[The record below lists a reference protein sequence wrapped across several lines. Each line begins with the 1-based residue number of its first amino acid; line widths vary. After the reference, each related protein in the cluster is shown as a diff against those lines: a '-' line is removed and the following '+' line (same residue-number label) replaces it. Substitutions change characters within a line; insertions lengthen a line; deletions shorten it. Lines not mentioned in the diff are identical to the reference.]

1 MSAPQTAAAPAAG
14 KKSRKRRRRLKNVI
28 GIDPQRFDRSQLK
41 FYAYLIPIGVITGL
55 PILLIF
61 LNAFKPMDELF
72 AYPPRFFITN
82 PTLDNFRQLFAV
94 SANTTVPASRYLF
107 NSILSTFLVVVLTLV
122 ITISAAYCLSKKR
135 FKMKK
140 LIFTA
145 NTLALMFVSVAV
157 SIPRYFIMV
166 NTGMIDNYLAHIVPL
181 LAMPVGLFLVKQF
194 MDQIPDSLIEAAQI
208 DGASDFLIVRK
219 IITPMVAP
227 ALSTVTILAFQSSWN
242 GVEASQMYINNESLK
257 NFAFYMSTLASGTGN
272 AVAGQGISA
281 AATLIMFLP
290 NLILFIILQSRVM
303 NSMAHSG
310 IK

>member
-1 MSAPQTAAAPAAG
+1 MSVSSTAAAPE
-14 KKSRKRRRRLKNVI
+14 KRRRRRRHRLKNVI

-41 FYAYLIPIGVITGL
+41 FYAYLIPIGIITGL

-72 AYPPRFFITN
+72 AYPPRFFVTN
-82 PTLDNFRQLFAV
+82 PTLDNFRKLFAV

-107 NSILSTFLVVVLTLV
+107 NSVVPTLIVVQLTIV

-135 FKMKK
+135 FKMKNI
-140 LIFTA
+140 IFTA
-145 NTLALMFVSVAV
+145 NTLALMFVPVAV
-157 SIPRYFIMV
+157 GIPRYFIMV
-166 NTGMIDNYLAHIVPL
+166 ATGMIDSYLAHIVPQ

-219 IITPMVAP
+219 IIMPMVSP
-227 ALSTVTILAFQSSWN
+227 ALSTVTILAFQSAWN
-242 GVEASQMYINNESLK
+242 GVEASQIYINNESIK

-272 AVAGQGISA
+272 AVAGQGTAA